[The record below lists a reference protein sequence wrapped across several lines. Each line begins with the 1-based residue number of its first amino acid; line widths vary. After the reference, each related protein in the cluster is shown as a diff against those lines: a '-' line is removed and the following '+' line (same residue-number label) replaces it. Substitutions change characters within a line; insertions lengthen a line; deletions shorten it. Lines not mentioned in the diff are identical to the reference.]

1 MRFEFLHNFMTI
13 VDQCESCAFASTVLS
28 PEAETGHLVL
38 VRLVELG
45 EFLAEFI
52 LRDIGA
58 ARVENITAKEMG

>member
-1 MRFEFLHNFMTI
+1 MQPSPHPQHAEVGDAGHAER
-13 VDQCESCAFASTVLS
+13 CVL
-28 PEAETGHLVL
+28 
-38 VRLVELG
+38 RLVELG